1 IKYGIL
7 REDWEKINDGYYQI
21 NGNS

>member
-1 IKYGIL
+1 GIL
-7 REDWEKINDGYYQI
+7 REDWEKMNDGYYQI

>member
-1 IKYGIL
+1 GIL

>member
-1 IKYGIL
+1 KYGIL
-7 REDWEKINDGYYQI
+7 REDWEKMNDGYYQI